1 LILDDEWSQWSDRQ
15 IARHIGVG
23 NKLVST
29 VRRQL
34 EAGGEID
41 KRDEVMA
48 MRNGKA
54 YVTKVS
60 RPFDPD
66 TREQRIILRLI
77 DRLGSAEAVVEA
89 VMSVSEHT
97 SGGEYDPTNL
107 RGYARENALATFAG
121 QVQALCNTISFKV
134 SSRGWCYIL
143 EEHGLRKGDFNRA
156 ERQSAR

>member
-1 LILDDEWSQWSDRQ
+1 LFSACANADHGLHPSAADKRKAATLLILDDEWSQWSDRQ

-97 SGGEYDPTNL
+97 SGGE
-107 RGYARENALATFAG
+107 
-121 QVQALCNTISFKV
+121 S
-134 SSRGWCYIL
+134 
-143 EEHGLRKGDFNRA
+143 
-156 ERQSAR
+156 